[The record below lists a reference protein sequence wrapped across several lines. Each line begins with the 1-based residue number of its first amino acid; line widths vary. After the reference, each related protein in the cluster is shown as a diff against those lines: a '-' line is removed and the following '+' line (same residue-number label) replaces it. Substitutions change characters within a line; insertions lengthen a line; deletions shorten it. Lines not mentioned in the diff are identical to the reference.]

1 MKNRS
6 RSYYRHQR
14 NRAIKHKLN
23 IVTKV
28 WWYDDEGDILHPWIA
43 HPGKLSKAKLN
54 CSCNLCKF
62 DKNFKIEKPH
72 IKAKLNQ
79 MKKEI
84 DDFLSE

>member
-23 IVTKV
+23 ILTNV
-28 WWYDDEGDILHPWIA
+28 WSLDPEEDNDHSWIA

-54 CSCNLCKF
+54 CSCDLCKYE
-62 DKNFKIEKPH
+62 KNYNIVKPH
-72 IKAKLNQ
+72 IKAKLDQ
-79 MKKEI
+79 MEKEI
-84 DDFLSE
+84 NDFLSE